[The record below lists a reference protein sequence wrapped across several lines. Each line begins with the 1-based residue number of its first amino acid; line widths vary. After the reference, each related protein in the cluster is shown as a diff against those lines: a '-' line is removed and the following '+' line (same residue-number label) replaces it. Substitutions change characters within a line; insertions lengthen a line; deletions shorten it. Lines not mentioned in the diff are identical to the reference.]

1 MTRTSVIRPDPR
13 LDLVLER
20 IVDVPKRLVWLAW
33 TKPEHIK
40 QWFTP
45 APWKTVDCEI
55 DLRPGGIFR
64 TVMRSPDGQEF
75 PNVGCYLEVV
85 EGERL
90 VWTDAL
96 EPGFRPTRRTTDNA
110 AGGGVSAFTAVI
122 TLATHGKGTKY
133 TALAMHRSEAE
144 RKSHEEMGF
153 HDGWGKALD
162 QLVELVGSM
171 RTRMAPRRSRK
182 PARKSR

>member
-1 MTRTSVIRPDPR
+1 
-13 LDLVLER
+13 
-20 IVDVPKRLVWLAW
+20 LAGDSGAQ
-33 TKPEHIK
+33 TAN
-40 QWFTP
+40 P
-45 APWKTVDCEI
+45 ADDQI

-64 TVMRSPDGQEF
+64 TVMQSPEGEKF
-75 PNVGCYLEVV
+75 PNLGCYLEVV
-85 EGERL
+85 ENERL

-122 TLATHGKGTKY
+122 TLATHGKGTRY

-162 QLVELVGSM
+162 QLVALMGS
-171 RTRMAPRRSRK
+171 RPTRKPVRRSK
-182 PARKSR
+182 PPARKSR